1 VRTKIVRWGNSL
13 GLRIPKSF
21 AEEVRIRE
29 GSTVDLGLE
38 RGRLVV
44 KVIEGEQP
52 TLDEL
57 LAEVTEDNLHGEIDP
72 GAPRG
77 REVW

>member
-1 VRTKIVRWGNSL
+1 MRTKIVRWGNSL

-21 AEEVRIRE
+21 AEEVKVRE

-44 KVIEGEQP
+44 RGIEGEQP

-57 LAEVTEDNLHGEIDP
+57 LAEVTEDNLHGEI
-72 GAPRG
+72 
-77 REVW
+77 ES